1 MMYNFK
7 ANVYNTRLGPE
18 FGTISHVTIIANN
31 QKDAYKEAEKSFNRY
46 IHHLNVRSN
55 NTICGSLSIKNSD
68 IFTKNK
74 VRKIIN
80 KFAYNNLELCL

>member
-18 FGTISHVTIIANN
+18 FGTTTRVTIIAND
-31 QKDAYKEAEKSFNRY
+31 KDDAYKEAEKSFNRY
-46 IHHLNVRSN
+46 IHHLDVHHNIDGN
-55 NTICGSLSIKNSD
+55 G
-68 IFTKNK
+68 K
-74 VRKIIN
+74 VRKTIN